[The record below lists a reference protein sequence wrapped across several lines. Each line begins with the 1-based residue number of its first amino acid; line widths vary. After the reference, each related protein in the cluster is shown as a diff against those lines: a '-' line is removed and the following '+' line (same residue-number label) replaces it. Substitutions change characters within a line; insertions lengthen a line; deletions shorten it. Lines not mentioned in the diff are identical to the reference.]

1 MREVDPD
8 CPNFLE
14 KKNHKFIE
22 LHAVLDN
29 MLRQLRQE
37 GIGAKVRH
45 ATLVTAEEE
54 RALWEKG
61 VLGTDCPQSLLRAVF
76 YLNGVNRC
84 LRGGSEH
91 RNLKLSQFQR
101 LGNPDRYLYV
111 ENGSKNHSGSM
122 SERSIQNKQVPI
134 YSTFETVGERCHV
147 HILDLYISK
156 MPEKAQQN
164 NWFYLRP
171 YSGKASSGAWYFSS
185 PIGERKLQGMVKEM
199 FKEIEVH
206 DKTNHS
212 LQATGTSTLFQNAVP
227 EKIIQ
232 ERTGHR
238 SVKALRLYERTT
250 ARQNEHVSR
259 VLATRSTSSPLTW
272 EKENPSAVGSAQG
285 TSTAPSTSGSFP
297 PFQPHSMP
305 LFGSAQNCTIN
316 INYGPSGI
324 NVSQDYRR
332 FDDVQFPANV
342 EKELACIEF

>member
-29 MLRQLRQE
+29 MSRQLRQE

-54 RALWEKG
+54 RALWEEG
-61 VLGTDCPQSLLRAVF
+61 VLGTDCPQSLLRAVL
-76 YLNGVNRC
+76 YLNGVNLC

-91 RNLKLSQFQR
+91 RNLKLSQFQW

-134 YSTFETVGERCHV
+134 YSTYETVGERCHV

-164 NWFYLRP
+164 DWFYLRP

-206 DKTNHS
+206 DKT
-212 LQATGTSTLFQNAVP
+212 TG
-227 EKIIQ
+227 
-232 ERTGHR
+232 
-238 SVKALRLYERTT
+238 
-250 ARQNEHVSR
+250 
-259 VLATRSTSSPLTW
+259 
-272 EKENPSAVGSAQG
+272 VGSGGGGARGAAAPPNAGSRGAEPPLKICVNGAWEQG
-285 TSTAPSTSGSFP
+285 
-297 PFQPHSMP
+297 
-305 LFGSAQNCTIN
+305 
-316 INYGPSGI
+316 
-324 NVSQDYRR
+324 VS
-332 FDDVQFPANV
+332 VSLTHGHP
-342 EKELACIEF
+342 